1 MLFFPSA
8 LFPQLRLHFLQK
20 LKYYTLGNKDYSR
33 KLLWVVV
40 SVNVN
45 SDDVRGTA
53 SALIKSRN
61 KALVGSMNEFEKTIS
76 V

>member
-8 LFPQLRLHFLQK
+8 LFPQLHLHFLQK

-53 SALIKSRN
+53 SPLIKSRN